1 MATVIVEEKSMT
13 DKEYREE
20 FYRLMAEIDAIRAG
34 FKEKDERIAQLRA
47 ESAELKADSARIR
60 TQVDAALDRLEGM
73 K

>member
-13 DKEYREE
+13 DEEYREE
-20 FYRLMAEIDAIRAG
+20 FYRLMAVIDAIRAG

>member
-13 DKEYREE
+13 DEEYREE
-20 FYRLMAEIDAIRAG
+20 FYRLMAEIDAI
-34 FKEKDERIAQLRA
+34 RA